1 MRALLTLRR
10 FVPFRSLGNVKRWME
25 EESLDKKQEAFDF
38 SGWDVLCH
46 EDSPQQHNGFDCG
59 VRVVLVVPLC
69 SCVCELTDADTG

>member
-1 MRALLTLRR
+1 
-10 FVPFRSLGNVKRWME
+10 ME

-59 VRVVLVVPLC
+59 VRAVLALPIC
-69 SCVCELTDADTG
+69 SCVCELTDADTS

>member
-25 EESLDKKQEAFDF
+25 AESLDKKQEAFDF

-59 VRVVLVVPLC
+59 VCAVLALPVC
-69 SCVCELTDADTG
+69 SCVCELMDADTR